1 MKFRVFS
8 AAVKSVPLTDANGV
22 AKRNPGAKY
31 LEMVVAE
38 NCLRPKAVH
47 TVCSFV
53 DSKYEAI
60 YVPMWEEAC
69 RTPHTIDFDAT
80 YEIVN
85 DLRPYIA
92 EDGKVV
98 KTSMKIL
105 VELDGEGK
113 PCFDARDRANEI
125 IDSLMTVV
133 DEATAASPRPVVTT
147 TIPITGTVIPP
158 VVVEPASFPPASAPA
173 TLTPEQIAS
182 LTAAGLM

>member
-8 AAVKSVPLTDANGV
+8 ATVKSVPLTDANGV
-22 AKRNPGAKY
+22 VKRNPGAKY

-69 RTPHTIDFDAT
+69 KTPHAIDFNAT
-80 YEIVN
+80 YEIVDN
-85 DLRPYIA
+85 LRPYIA
-92 EDGKVV
+92 EDGKVI

-113 PCFDARDRANEI
+113 PCYDARDRANEI

-133 DEATAASPRPVVTT
+133 DEATVASPRPIVTT
-147 TIPITGTVIPP
+147 TTPITGSVEPP
-158 VVVEPASFPPASAPA
+158 IVVEPAPFPPITPQPA
-173 TLTPEQIAS
+173 LTPEQIAS